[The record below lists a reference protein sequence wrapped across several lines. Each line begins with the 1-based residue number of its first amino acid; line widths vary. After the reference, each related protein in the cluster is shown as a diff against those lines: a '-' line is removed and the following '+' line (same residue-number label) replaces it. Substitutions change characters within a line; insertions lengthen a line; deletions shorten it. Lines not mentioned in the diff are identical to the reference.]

1 MKTALKSLI
10 YSLFFIATCLTANA
24 QSYVDTLRIGAGVEG
39 MSGNGTF
46 GTGIN
51 TAVAATGSSAYKYG
65 AGVFLHADVPL
76 IEHFNLTV
84 SAGYNTF
91 FTTSNIGTSQQAI
104 TGTTL
109 PNFET
114 IPLKLGIKWF
124 IGKTF
129 YFQGEAGET
138 LLANKAALY
147 AVYSNAFTWSPQL
160 GVLVPLKKKRTYI
173 DGGIRYENFQS
184 FYNDGTKNSFW
195 AIHIAYA
202 FNL

>member
-1 MKTALKSLI
+1 MKTALKSFI
-10 YSLFFIATCLTANA
+10 YSLFFILFCLTANA
-24 QSYVDTLRIGAGVEG
+24 QSYVDTLRIGGGVQA
-39 MSGNGTF
+39 MAGNGNF
-46 GTGIN
+46 GTGVN
-51 TAVAATGSSAYKYG
+51 TAVNAQAAAAYKYG

-76 IEHFNLTV
+76 IEHFNLSV

-104 TGTTL
+104 TGTTS

-124 IGKTF
+124 LGKKF

-138 LLANKAALY
+138 LLANKAAMY
-147 AVYSNAFTWSPQL
+147 AVYSNAFTWSPQM
-160 GVLVPLKKKRTYI
+160 GVLIPLNKKRTYI
-173 DGGIRYENFQS
+173 DGGVGYENFQS
-184 FYNDGTKNSFW
+184 FYNDGAKNNFW
-195 AIHIAYA
+195 AIHIAYV